1 MKGLKTG
8 GRQKGTPN
16 KATTV
21 VADILQAQ
29 NMNLIEEAIGLYSSA
44 SDSEFKLKVL
54 SLLIPYVY
62 PKRVDAH
69 PDDSL
74 DVTPETS
81 ASEALDYIKEN
92 FPQLLTG
99 KDE

>member
-1 MKGLKTG
+1 MKGIKTG
-8 GRQKGTPN
+8 GRKKGTPN
-16 KATTV
+16 KATLV
-21 VADILQAQ
+21 VTDILQA
-29 NMNLIEEAIGLYSSA
+29 NDMNLVQSAINLYTQSL
-44 SDSEFKLKVL
+44 DPEFKLKVL

-62 PKRVDAH
+62 PKRVDSEPEA
-69 PDDSL
+69 L

-99 KDE
+99 KNE